1 MMLVNENGNGFAYV
15 NVLVRG
21 KRKEKSFE
29 MLVET
34 GSTYIVLSPDEIEDL
49 GLHETPYKV
58 KLTLADKREVEVS
71 MFLAEVEVMGRKGPA
86 FVAELETPKP
96 LLGVY
101 ALETLGFKVNPRT
114 GEIEEISP
122 EGGYLLTAEV
132 SEEELK
138 RNIKNSFESDQKI
151 TRKQRKLK
159 YIERIDISMET
170 CH

>member
-1 MMLVNENGNGFAYV
+1 MLVNENGNGFAYV

-29 MLVET
+29 MLVDT

-71 MFLAEVEVMGRKGPA
+71 MFLAEVEVKGRKGPA